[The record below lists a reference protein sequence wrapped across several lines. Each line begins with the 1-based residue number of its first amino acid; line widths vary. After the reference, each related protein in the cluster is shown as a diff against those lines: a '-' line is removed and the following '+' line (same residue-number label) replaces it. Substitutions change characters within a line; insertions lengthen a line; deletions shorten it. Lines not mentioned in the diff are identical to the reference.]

1 MCMTYKTIDTQEQG
15 VSYLTKQPT
24 IRILFEKMRIAG
36 EALSES
42 VLFVMGKMM
51 SKNSIS
57 QTKLGI

>member
-1 MCMTYKTIDTQEQG
+1 MWID
-15 VSYLTKQPT
+15 
-24 IRILFEKMRIAG
+24 G

-51 SKNSIS
+51 PKNSIS

>member
-1 MCMTYKTIDTQEQG
+1 MW
-15 VSYLTKQPT
+15 
-24 IRILFEKMRIAG
+24 IAG

-57 QTKLGI
+57 QTKLGIWKYGIAKHYTGRSQSVII